1 MECRQENRGYKL
13 QTCFGR
19 NLAGFPLDH
28 QWLPV
33 TLHETRQMKGDKRT
47 VSLFQQK
54 VATRR
59 FNSYKITSTALMWQL
74 GWQSFWVDSLVV
86 STQQTHDQFSTHF
99 SGLKVEVRPSC
110 FIRGYPTLGLI
121 CTTSSRQLSANNRGF
136 SNCKADAE
144 KLQMTCE
151 GHWVNVTQSAQ
162 TNTCTTR
169 GSTRCQADW

>member
-19 NLAGFPLDH
+19 NLAGFPLDCTPTTFSSDFT
-28 QWLPV
+28 W
-33 TLHETRQMKGDKRT
+33 KGDKWREIKEQS
-47 VSLFQQK
+47 VCFNK
-54 VATRR
+54 MTRS
-59 FNSYKITSTALMWQL
+59 FPFSSCTHLAVGVTGFL
-74 GWQSFWVDSLVV
+74 GWILSCLDTTDTWPIFNTLLGTKSQS
-86 STQQTHDQFSTHF
+86 QTLSFHTRQ
-99 SGLKVEVRPSC
+99 R
-110 FIRGYPTLGLI
+110 RYPTVGSI

-144 KLQMTCE
+144 KLQMTCV

-162 TNTCTTR
+162 TSTCTTR